1 MIFIVI
7 FQDMAIILLTM
18 KGKDDK
24 LSLADI
30 DFRDVAFKREG
41 NDLIMYKAE
50 GNVLS
55 IGHKNGITFK
65 NWFEKSQMISLIIR

>member
-30 DFRDVAFKREG
+30 DFRT
-41 NDLIMYKAE
+41 LP
-50 GNVLS
+50 LS
-55 IGHKNGITFK
+55 
-65 NWFEKSQMISLIIR
+65 EKGMTSLCIKLKVMFFLLATKWYYI